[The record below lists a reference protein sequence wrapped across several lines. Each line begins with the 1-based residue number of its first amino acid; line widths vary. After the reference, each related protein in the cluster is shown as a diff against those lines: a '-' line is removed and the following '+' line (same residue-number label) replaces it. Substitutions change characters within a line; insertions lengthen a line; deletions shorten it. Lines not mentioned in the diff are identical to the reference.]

1 MANGNG
7 NGNGNDMDLEPKSG
21 SDDHDHD
28 HPTAITNLHLCYSQI
43 ILRVLAIA
51 STLAATWI
59 ILTAKQSVLIF
70 GIPFDARY
78 NDSSAFQ
85 FFAFANAI
93 ASAFCFLSLCFLIFL
108 STRPSS
114 NTSTPLNF
122 YIFFFFRLHDL
133 LMMGLVLSGC
143 SAATAIGF
151 VGKYGNTHTGWSPI
165 CNHFPSFCNR
175 VTASIA
181 ISYFSVICLL
191 ILTTLSLHT
200 HH

>member
-1 MANGNG
+1 MANA
-7 NGNGNDMDLEPKSG
+7 NGNDMELESKSC
-21 SDDHDHD
+21 SHHHDHQ
-28 HPTAITNLHLCYSQI
+28 PIITNLHLCSQI
-43 ILRVLAIA
+43 ILRVLVIS

-59 ILTAKQSVLIF
+59 ILTAKQSVLVF

-78 NDSSAFQ
+78 NYSSAFE

-93 ASAFCFLSLCFLIFL
+93 ASAFCFLSLCFLIFS

-114 NTSTPLNF
+114 STPPNF
-122 YIFFFFRLHDL
+122 YILFFFRLHDL

-143 SAATAIGF
+143 SAATAIGY
-151 VGKYGNTHTGWSPI
+151 VGKYGNTHAGWSPI

-181 ISYFSVICLL
+181 ISYLSVICLL
-191 ILTTLSLHT
+191 ILTILSLHI